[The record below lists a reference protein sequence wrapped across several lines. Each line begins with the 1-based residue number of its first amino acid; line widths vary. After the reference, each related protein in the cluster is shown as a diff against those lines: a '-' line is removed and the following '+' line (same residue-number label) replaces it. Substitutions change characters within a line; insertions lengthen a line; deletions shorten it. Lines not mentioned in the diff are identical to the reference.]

1 MKVLTLKI
9 HQAAEKICSFFLIYI
24 LIYENDRG
32 KEEQGNIMDGNKI
45 LFEKE

>member
-1 MKVLTLKI
+1 MKVFTLKV

-24 LIYENDRG
+24 LIYENGRR
-32 KEEQGNIMDGNKI
+32 KEEQGNFTDGNKI